1 MRQMILSS
9 AKSVG
14 STFAD
19 VTYSMPLGCRPGA
32 FLFSVVVCWNKR
44 TINRECVQ
52 EIMKVK
58 NPRHKNDED
67 SSMFFHNVL

>member
-19 VTYSMPLGCRPGA
+19 VTYNAAGLPPRGFFRFRC
-32 FLFSVVVCWNKR
+32 CWDKR
-44 TINRECVQ
+44 TINGEMVQ
-52 EIMKVK
+52 ETMKVK